1 MCLAALQAWPDD
13 LGEVV
18 AKVLRRIFPLPFL
31 KRTVLGEN
39 AC

>member
-18 AKVLRRIFPLPFL
+18 AKILRTDFPFAIFETHGF
-31 KRTVLGEN
+31 G
-39 AC
+39 

>member
-13 LGEVV
+13 LSEVV
-18 AKVLRRIFPLPFL
+18 AKVLRRISLAIL
-31 KRTVLGEN
+31 KRTVLGKY